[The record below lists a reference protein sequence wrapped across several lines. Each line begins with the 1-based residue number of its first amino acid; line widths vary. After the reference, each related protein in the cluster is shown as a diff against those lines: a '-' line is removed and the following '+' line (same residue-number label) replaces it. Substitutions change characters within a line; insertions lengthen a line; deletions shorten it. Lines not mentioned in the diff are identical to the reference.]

1 MLVRICRGLPLPYND
16 CRTSNLE
23 LDDENPGRATELE
36 DACVR
41 EETARA
47 WPVKR
52 GEVVGMSKGAKFLD

>member
-16 CRTSNLE
+16 CRTSSPE

-41 EETARA
+41 EQTARA
-47 WPVKR
+47 WHVKC
-52 GEVVGMSKGAKFLD
+52 GEVIGMSKGAKYLD

>member
-16 CRTSNLE
+16 CRASNLE
-23 LDDENPGRATELE
+23 LDDENPGRAPELG

-41 EETARA
+41 EQTVRA